1 MCTRMT
7 QKCETK
13 YEKVCQSV
21 PIRVSYYYFYR
32 GIAAVPLLSFNQLPP
47 RPGLLCVPLCR
58 VAVTSLTITN
68 DSN

>member
-47 RPGLLCVPLCR
+47 RIALCP
-58 VAVTSLTITN
+58 SLQSC
-68 DSN
+68 SNIANNNK